1 MKHTII
7 LFTAI
12 SIALL
17 LSSGCTSSNDTDLPS
32 SETTISTAET
42 ASNTEKA
49 TDSAA
54 EATSGTLEAASNTAE
69 ATSSREESAAALGL
83 EVFKGLP
90 KAENTMNTI
99 NSKPYRP
106 SLLCYGGGNTFFMW
120 DGTVYKYSN
129 NTTEPLFEKNAYNLN
144 YNNGK
149 LYFIEND
156 DYDINSRDQVDI
168 EGFSYSYDFET
179 GELKQLTDF
188 PVTQLIVTDEG
199 IFYTDYATMEDP
211 EPPTGIYRIDEKT
224 GQPER
229 LYNGSNYIKYGEYK
243 SKYVYEADG
252 SVATIFSNDNEEY
265 FVKQGHAMWECISGD
280 YYYFRTFSDN
290 FLNRVSM
297 LTGEITSLKPYESRV
312 IFFDDK
318 IQDSAVCIDYTVLN
332 DVIYFLDNHSFLRR
346 YDEETDS
353 CIPIECERSL
363 KYIYADEE
371 NIYGADNQNN
381 FVKITLNG
389 DKAEMEILA

>member
-32 SETTISTAET
+32 PETTISTAET

-49 TDSAA
+49 TDNAA
-54 EATSGTLEAASNTAE
+54 EDTSGTLEAASNTAE

-120 DGTVYKYSN
+120 NGTVYKHN
-129 NTTEPLFEKNAYNLN
+129 DDTTEPLFEKNAYNLN
-144 YNNGK
+144 YNDGK

-156 DYDINSRDQVDI
+156 DFDVNSRDHVII
-168 EGFSYSYDFET
+168 EGFLYRYDLET
-179 GELKQLTDF
+179 GELKQLTDYHIA
-188 PVTQLIVTDEG
+188 QLIVTDEG
-199 IFYTDYATMEDP
+199 IFYTDYATPDDP
-211 EPPTGIYRIDEKT
+211 EPLSGIYRIDEKT
-224 GQPER
+224 GQSER
-229 LYNGSNYIKYGEYK
+229 YCDSMYYVEYSGYRLKYTK
-243 SKYVYEADG
+243 DSKGNTV
-252 SVATIFSNDNEEY
+252 SVFFKDNEEY
-265 FVKQGHAMWECISGD
+265 FSKDFEASWVCINGD
-280 YYYFRTFSDN
+280 YCYFRKNSDD

-297 LTGEITSLKPYESRV
+297 LTGEVTSLKPYESISEYV
-312 IFFDDK
+312 TDK
-318 IQDSAVCIDYTVLN
+318 SSTVCADYTVLN
-332 DVIYFLDNHSFLRR
+332 DVIYFLDDMFFLRR

-363 KYIYADEE
+363 KYIYSDEK
-371 NIYGADNQNN
+371 NIYGADFQNN